1 MVKLLIGIAAL
12 TQLIETSPAQSWIT
26 NGLVAYYPFNGNA
39 NDASGYGDN
48 AFVNG
53 ATLAIDRYGNPSSC
67 YSLLASNHASIT
79 NSGAHLPTGHS
90 ARTFA
95 LWIKPNYIYPVSG
108 YGTESFF
115 GYGIGSRGLT
125 AFLNHDPDTN
135 VLYISMISTS
145 AESMSYWTSYQKW
158 DFNIWHQIAYV
169 IDTSSNLTIYV
180 DSSLAVANT
189 PATNVGFD
197 IPKTSLNIGGFQANY
212 FDGKLDD
219 IRIYNRALS
228 SNEVQQLYAIE
239 APQPPVI
246 TSQPQSVITNQG
258 ATATFSVSATGTN
271 GVWVQWYKDGVGLP
285 NATNTVLTIT
295 NARPPNIGNYMVV
308 VSGYGGSVTSSVVS
322 LSLTGVNS
330 ALWQGLVAYYLLDGS
345 ASDASGFSRLAPTNA
360 CFSTDRIGNASK
372 CLVVT
377 NVSQA
382 LTIDSTFGLPFGSA
396 SRTVAAWVS
405 FGSTNGV
412 RVIFDYGA
420 KGPQKRY
427 AMYVD
432 SASAFGVSNDA
443 TNYWSPIPLANGTR
457 WYHLTTTFDGI
468 SLQLYKD
475 GSSVYRGSNITD
487 IATTD
492 SGVFVLGASL
502 YGLEPMNG
510 KLDDVRIYN
519 RALSSTEVAQ
529 LYASE
534 AVPPSI
540 TTQPYSVVAYAHSSA
555 SFTAAVAGSEPLSCQ
570 WTFYGT
576 NLANSTN
583 TSIMLTNIQPSNLGS
598 YRLLV
603 TNAAGSVASSAATLF
618 MYPYIAT
625 PFAGAV
631 TYWGQS
637 NTFSVAAWGNY
648 LQYQWYLNGA
658 EVPNATSASLT
669 IPAIQFTNAGMY
681 SVVVS
686 SIFGSVTNTPVQVV
700 VNPANVSLKLYPN
713 VVIEGTVGYNYLI
726 QMSTNLF
733 NTNAWITMTNFT
745 LTQPIQYWD
754 DISDDST
761 KPGRYYR
768 VLPGQ

>member
-1 MVKLLIGIAAL
+1 MVY
-12 TQLIETSPAQSWIT
+12 TFNQNT
-26 NGLVAYYPFNGNA
+26 N
-39 NDASGYGDN
+39 
-48 AFVNG
+48 
-53 ATLAIDRYGNPSSC
+53 
-67 YSLLASNHASIT
+67 
-79 NSGAHLPTGHS
+79 
-90 ARTFA
+90 
-95 LWIKPNYIYPVSG
+95 
-108 YGTESFF
+108 FF
-115 GYGIGSRGLT
+115 GYYDGNALLFADSNTYRTASALWNTGSGDLTIGSMSHTGY
-125 AFLNHDPDTN
+125 FLGR
-135 VLYISMISTS
+135 I
-145 AESMSYWTSYQKW
+145 
-158 DFNIWHQIAYV
+158 
-169 IDTSSNLTIYV
+169 
-180 DSSLAVANT
+180 
-189 PATNVGFD
+189 
-197 IPKTSLNIGGFQANY
+197 
-212 FDGKLDD
+212 DD

-295 NARPPNIGNYMVV
+295 NTRPPNIGNYMVV

-372 CLVVT
+372 CLIVT

-502 YGLEPMNG
+502 YGLEPMTG

-603 TNAAGSVASSAATLF
+603 TNAAGSVASSAANLF

-658 EVPNATSASLT
+658 EVPNATSATLT

-700 VNPANVSLKLYPN
+700 VNPANVSLKLCPN

-754 DISDDST
+754 DIRDVST